1 MRKLFILSLAAVCLL
16 GLATMSVAAQKATTK
31 SSSHTVVGEV
41 VSVDSANNTF
51 TIKENVKGGGEAKE
65 LTFNFDAKGKVT
77 VAGKPGKLDDLKSG
91 DSATIRYTEKEG
103 RMIAQQIRVAKPA
116 ASKASSK

>member
-1 MRKLFILSLAAVCLL
+1 MRKLFILSLAAVCVL
-16 GLATMSVAAQKATTK
+16 GLATLSVAATKATSK
-31 SSSHTVVGEV
+31 ANSHTVVGEV
-41 VSVDSANNTF
+41 VSVDAVNNTF

-65 LTFNFDAKGKVT
+65 LTFNFDAKGKVM

-91 DSATIRYTEKEG
+91 DSATIHYTEKEG
-103 RMIAQQIRVAKPA
+103 KMVAQQIRIAKPS

>member
-1 MRKLFILSLAAVCLL
+1 MRKLFILSLVAVCVL
-16 GLATMSVAAQKATTK
+16 GLATLSMAAPKATSK
-31 SSSHTVVGEV
+31 ANSHTVVGEV
-41 VSVDSANNTF
+41 VSVDAASNTF
-51 TIKENVKGGGEAKE
+51 TIKENVKGGGGAKE

-91 DSATIRYTEKEG
+91 DSATIHYTEKEG
-103 RMIAQQIRVAKPA
+103 KMVAQQIRVAKPS

>member
-1 MRKLFILSLAAVCLL
+1 MRKLLVLGLAAVCVL
-16 GLATMSVAAQKATTK
+16 GLATLSMAAPKATSK
-31 SSSHTVVGEV
+31 SASHTVVGEV
-41 VSVDSANNTF
+41 VSVDATNNTF

-91 DSATIRYTEKEG
+91 DSATIHYTEKEG
-103 RMIAQQIRVAKPA
+103 KMVAMQIRIAKPS

>member
-1 MRKLFILSLAAVCLL
+1 MRKLFILSLAAVCIL
-16 GLATMSVAAQKATTK
+16 GLATMSMAAQKTTTK
-31 SSSHTVVGEV
+31 SSSHHAVGEV
-41 VSVDSANNTF
+41 VSVDPANNTF

-65 LTFNFDAKGKVT
+65 LTFNFDAKGKVM

-91 DSATIRYTEKEG
+91 DSATVRYTEREG
-103 RMIAQQIRVAKPA
+103 KMIAQEIRVAKPA